1 MNCLV
6 QLDKCIFIT
15 QMPMALYL
23 INLYYYIISRFFT
36 FSYIQVLQDHGN
48 YKIKIRNILLFSCF
62 SSFLSYFK

>member
-1 MNCLV
+1 M

-23 INLYYYIISRFFT
+23 INLYDCTFSRFLT

-48 YKIKIRNILLFSCF
+48 HEIKIRNTLLFSCF
-62 SSFLSYFK
+62 IKFLSYFK